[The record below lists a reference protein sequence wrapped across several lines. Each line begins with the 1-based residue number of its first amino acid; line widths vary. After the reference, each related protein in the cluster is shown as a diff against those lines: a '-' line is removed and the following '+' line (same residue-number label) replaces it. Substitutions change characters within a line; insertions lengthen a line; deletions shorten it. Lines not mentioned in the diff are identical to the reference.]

1 MNIRYK
7 EKSIYIGM
15 EHSAQ
20 IVTIVTY
27 EKHDQQHN
35 SNQDVEIGKV
45 GEGKN
50 FKVMQVRK

>member
-20 IVTIVTY
+20 IVTY
-27 EKHDQQHN
+27 EKHDQQNN
-35 SNQDVEIGKV
+35 SNQYVEIGKV